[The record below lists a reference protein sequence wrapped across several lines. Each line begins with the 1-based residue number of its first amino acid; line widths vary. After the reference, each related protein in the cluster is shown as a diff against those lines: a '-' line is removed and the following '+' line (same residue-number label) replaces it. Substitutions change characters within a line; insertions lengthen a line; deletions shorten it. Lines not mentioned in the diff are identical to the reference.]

1 MSDGDK
7 VITSVISV
15 PTASGERRMCID
27 VRKDGAHEEGCKN
40 MKMDRLREG
49 VDATEPDR
57 PEGEVSTFF
66 SESEDD
72 D

>member
-1 MSDGDK
+1 
-7 VITSVISV
+7 
-15 PTASGERRMCID
+15 
-27 VRKDGAHEEGCKN
+27 
-40 MKMDRLREG
+40 MKTCRLREG

-57 PEGEVSTFF
+57 QEGDTSTFF

>member
-1 MSDGDK
+1 
-7 VITSVISV
+7 
-15 PTASGERRMCID
+15 
-27 VRKDGAHEEGCKN
+27 
-40 MKMDRLREG
+40 MKRDRLREC

-57 PEGEVSTFF
+57 QQGEVSTFF